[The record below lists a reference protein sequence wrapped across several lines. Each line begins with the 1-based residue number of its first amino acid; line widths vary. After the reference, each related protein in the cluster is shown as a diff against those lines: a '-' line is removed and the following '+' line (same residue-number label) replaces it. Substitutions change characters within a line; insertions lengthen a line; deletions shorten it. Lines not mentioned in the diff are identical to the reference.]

1 MVPVMRAI
9 FVNGRRRRGLLRG
22 RKIRYGIDLVTFA
35 RSDDANLAIC
45 TVTAGIRRA
54 AGQTVLRSKFVAD
67 SKERRQKLFHFRGN
81 ERVAPC
87 LGGEALQVRIGM

>member
-1 MVPVMRAI
+1 MQ
-9 FVNGRRRRGLLRG
+9 FLLTAG
-22 RKIRYGIDLVTFA
+22 EGEVSSGGEISGTASDLVTFA